1 MARSVC
7 SLRAP
12 FAQGLTVFVQPDQS
26 TPQSVFIAKF
36 GLMMLCAFV
45 CMQATAAD
53 KPRQT
58 RAPQPS
64 DEVKRCL
71 AAAAEKYGLDYQLL
85 KAIARV
91 ESGFNPRAVRLPHAA
106 GGDSTTD
113 YGLMQINS
121 TWLPKLKSWGLD
133 KNDLF
138 DPCVSAEV
146 GAWVLKSNFRDM
158 GVNWNAV
165 GAYNARSPEKRKV
178 YAWRVYRALVQI
190 QKGGQNEGKGL
201 AVAEQHSDTVA
212 TASSAWGTPAQEVQ
226 PQAPSRPSF
235 IEIQQARH
243 EGEGQ

>member
-1 MARSVC
+1 MSALLPTLHRITQAATGALMVCALVLLAGTDTHAAGGHARAARS
-7 SLRAP
+7 L
-12 FAQGLTVFVQPDQS
+12 
-26 TPQSVFIAKF
+26 
-36 GLMMLCAFV
+36 
-45 CMQATAAD
+45 
-53 KPRQT
+53 
-58 RAPQPS
+58 QPS
-64 DEVKRCL
+64 PEVKRCL
-71 AAAAEKYGLDYQLL
+71 GAAAQKYGLDYQLL

-121 TWLPKLKSWGLD
+121 TWLPKLKSWGIN
-133 KNDLF
+133 KEDLF

-146 GAWVLKSNFRDM
+146 GAWVLKNNFRDM
-158 GVNWNAV
+158 GVSWNAV

-178 YAWRVYRALVQI
+178 YAWRVYRALVHI

-201 AVAEQHSDTVA
+201 AVAEQHTDTVA
-212 TASSAWGTPAQEVQ
+212 TASSAWGTPAQEAQ
-226 PQAPSRPSF
+226 PQGPSRPSF